1 LSSFSNQFC
10 LDPIMFNLLA
20 GMATLSPILHLGS
33 AILLAHLF
41 SFDSATTSKR
51 YNEAIHLKVEMR
63 FKEKVG
69 QGGFGT
75 TSSMNFNPKISDFGL
90 AKLHNGFRH
99 AGVRDGEWKEEFR
112 PRIYTILV
120 MLSNRLHSIWIIP
133 LYQTHELCSTLL
145 SHFFLL

>member
-1 LSSFSNQFC
+1 
-10 LDPIMFNLLA
+10 
-20 GMATLSPILHLGS
+20 MAVWYERQLVCPQN
-33 AILLAHLF
+33 LLAHLF

-112 PRIYTILV
+112 PRYREPKWGEKETWL
-120 MLSNRLHSIWIIP
+120 
-133 LYQTHELCSTLL
+133 TC
-145 SHFFLL
+145 